1 MPGPWINLPRNP
13 DYYKELSVAEGGYI
27 ELEQFDGDG
36 QPQGTALWQID
47 HMLEK
52 KKEGLWLN
60 GRLAKGPGK
69 AYKRSFVSHLC
80 LTPAGE
86 CRKTKRHRE
95 KEFHSDTF
103 RDNQSEDILARR
115 VAWFSGADVKD
126 DIDRE
131 IAALGATAGPYDPA
145 GA

>member
-1 MPGPWINLPRNP
+1 MSSNN
-13 DYYKELSVAEGGYI
+13 S
-27 ELEQFDGDG
+27 DGDG
-36 QPQGTALWQID
+36 QPLQTALWQID